1 MSVIRCLWRVS
12 RPESDSILWDEFDSF
27 VCVAATAGEARRLH
41 PRGEDRMVWVES
53 DSSWHPVFPNGDVD
67 GEAWEYHSWTGDL
80 ESLDVVWLG
89 EAGDGALRIAEDKG
103 SVVLASFNA
112 G

>member
-12 RPESDSILWDEFDSF
+12 RPESDSIQWDEFDSF

-41 PRGEDRMVWVES
+41 PRGEEGIVLVES
-53 DSSWHPVFPNGDVD
+53 DSKWHWVFPNGDVD
-67 GEAWEYHSWTGDL
+67 DEAWEHHSWTEDI

-89 EAGDGALRIAEDKG
+89 EAADGALRIVSG
-103 SVVLASFNA
+103 GVILASFNA

>member
-1 MSVIRCLWRVS
+1 MSRWLWRVS

-41 PRGEDRMVWVES
+41 PRGEEGIVLVES
-53 DSSWHPVFPNGDVD
+53 DSKWHWVFPNGDVD
-67 GEAWEYHSWTGDL
+67 DEAWEHHSWTEDI

-89 EAGDGALRIAEDKG
+89 EAADGALRIVSG
-103 SVVLASFNA
+103 GVILASFNA

>member
-12 RPESDSILWDEFDSF
+12 RPESDSIQWDEFDSF

-53 DSSWHPVFPNGDVD
+53 DSCWHPVFPNGDVD
-67 GEAWEYHSWTGDL
+67 DEAWEYHSWTGDL

-89 EAGDGALRIAEDKG
+89 EAADGALRIVSG
-103 SVVLASFNA
+103 GVILASFNA

>member
-12 RPESDSILWDEFDSF
+12 RPESDAILWDEFDSF

-41 PRGEDRMVWVES
+41 PRGEERMVWVDS

-67 GEAWEYHSWTGDL
+67 DEASYYHSWTGDL

-89 EAGDGALRIAEDKG
+89 EAADGALRIMSG
-103 SVVLASFNA
+103 GVILASFNA

>member
-1 MSVIRCLWRVS
+1 MSRCLWRVS

-41 PRGEDRMVWVES
+41 PRGEEGIVLVES
-53 DSSWHPVFPNGDVD
+53 DSKWHWVFNNGDVD
-67 GEAWEYHSWTGDL
+67 DEAWEHHSWTEDI

-89 EAGDGALRIAEDKG
+89 EAADGALRIVSG
-103 SVVLASFNA
+103 GVILASFNA

>member
-1 MSVIRCLWRVS
+1 VS

-41 PRGEDRMVWVES
+41 PRGEEGIVLVES
-53 DSSWHPVFPNGDVD
+53 DSKWHWVFPNGDVD
-67 GEAWEYHSWTGDL
+67 DEAWEHHSWTEDI

-89 EAGDGALRIAEDKG
+89 EAADGALRIVSG
-103 SVVLASFNA
+103 GVILASFNA